1 MNEIDQL
8 IARYQ
13 ISEKSI
19 RTIQMTPIVLLVG
32 ITAAGKDTIQN
43 RVLESDMYHKIVTHT
58 TREPRTNNGVLEQDG
73 DNYHFVDFDTMR
85 DMLANQKFIEVNR
98 FGDNYYGTS
107 IEEFE
112 AARQENKIAL
122 GDIDVNGIASF
133 KAISQ
138 DNVIPIFIVPPDYD
152 TWRQRLGGRYASQE
166 ALKKELPMR
175 LTAAQY
181 ELEHALSVSYFHFM
195 INDDLDRAV
204 RVTNEIAQGGN
215 IFNYHDDEARLRAR
229 DLLTAI
235 QTSL

>member
-19 RTIQMTPIVLLVG
+19 NTIQTTPIVLLVG

-43 RVLESDMYHKIVTHT
+43 QVLESDMYHKIVTHT
-58 TREPRTNNGVLEQDG
+58 TRAPRTNNGVLEQDG
-73 DNYHFVDFDTMR
+73 DDYHFVNFDTMR
-85 DMLANQKFIEVNR
+85 DMLASQKFIEVNR

-112 AARQENKIAL
+112 AAKQENKIAL

-138 DNVIPIFIVPPDYD
+138 DNVIPIFIVPPDYA
-152 TWRQRLGGRYASQE
+152 TWRQRLDGRYASQE
-166 ALKKELPMR
+166 ELERELPMR
-175 LTAAQY
+175 LAAAQY
-181 ELEHALSVSYFHFM
+181 ELGHALSVPYFHFM

-204 RVTNEIAQGGN
+204 RVTNEIALGGN
-215 IFNYHDDEARLRAR
+215 VFNHHDAEARLRAR
-229 DLLTAI
+229 DLLSAI
-235 QTSL
+235 RASL